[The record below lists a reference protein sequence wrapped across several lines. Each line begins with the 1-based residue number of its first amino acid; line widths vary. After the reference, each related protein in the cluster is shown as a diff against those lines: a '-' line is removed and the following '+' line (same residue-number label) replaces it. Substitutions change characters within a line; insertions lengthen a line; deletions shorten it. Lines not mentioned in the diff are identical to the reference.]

1 MNDMDAHNKPVNVK
15 LEGSFSGCASLS
27 CDFAGA
33 HYHVW
38 ISTVTWQLDEGA
50 MMFKKID
57 GSQQVRKLPVSGA
70 LGRKI
75 IPHMLAM
82 LPTLKPLYERTV
94 AEEEAQAQRSMVA
107 SALAYRI
114 KEASPRLLA
123 SLLATAEALELA
135 QRNSS
140 DRIDWSK
147 DKRLSD
153 AQALIAELKA

>member
-1 MNDMDAHNKPVNVK
+1 MNHMDAHNKPVNVK
-15 LEGSFSGCASLS
+15 LESSFSGCASLS

-38 ISTVTWQLDEGA
+38 ISKDTWLIDDEA
-50 MMFKKID
+50 MMFKKIN
-57 GSQQVRKLPVSGA
+57 GSYKVRKLPIGGA
-70 LGRKI
+70 LGRRI

-82 LPTLKPLYERTV
+82 LPTLKPLYERTI
-94 AEEEAQAQRSMVA
+94 AEEEAQVRRNMTA
-107 SALAYRI
+107 SALANRV

-123 SLLATAEALELA
+123 SLLATTEALELA

-147 DKRLSD
+147 DKSLSD